1 MNTYFYK
8 FKKGFFA
15 ATDFLASSAMNACN
29 IGFKSGGNDK
39 NYLQSYKIEES
50 YDNPTVFKCVNLIS
64 NTIANVDWY
73 VEKDFEITNTNIT
86 DRILKEANNA
96 LNSPIKFKG
105 ITPAVFKYQI
115 ARLFSLTSCVPIAVT
130 RRKNRLFDC
139 AIVLDKHDIEY
150 VQNDNGIAQYIVK
163 NGFNGI
169 SETVFDTEETY
180 FNSNTP
186 INNYIFKIMV
196 PSFKRGFN
204 GGDSVLF
211 SIYDDIKISKILRQ
225 RFLDVIEKGGLT
237 KHIIAIDG
245 NLSLS
250 KYESLKKEIAGSND
264 LIYAPGVDLKITA
277 LPSELN
283 TLKDAVLDDSRDK
296 RIASAFGVPFSL
308 VGIGDYK
315 ARYKDNMNDIIIS
328 FFQDVITPRYLKPI
342 EESLSLHL
350 LPKGLKLKFDV
361 DSIPK
366 LQAARALG
374 LRNLNDVN
382 SLSINEKREMYDFP
396 PIAKGDKISDIR

>member
-1 MNTYFYK
+1 MYK
-8 FKKGFFA
+8 R
-15 ATDFLASSAMNACN
+15 
-29 IGFKSGGNDK
+29 
-39 NYLQSYKIEES
+39 Q
-50 YDNPTVFKCVNLIS
+50 
-64 NTIANVDWY
+64 
-73 VEKDFEITNTNIT
+73 
-86 DRILKEANNA
+86 
-96 LNSPIKFKG
+96 
-105 ITPAVFKYQI
+105 
-115 ARLFSLTSCVPIAVT
+115 
-130 RRKNRLFDC
+130 LFDS

-163 NGFNGI
+163 NDFNGI

-264 LIYAPGVDLKITA
+264 LIYAPGVDLKITT

-315 ARYKDNMNDIIIS
+315 ARYKDCLLYTS
-328 FFQDVITPRYLKPI
+328 PSPR
-342 EESLSLHL
+342 
-350 LPKGLKLKFDV
+350 D
-361 DSIPK
+361 
-366 LQAARALG
+366 
-374 LRNLNDVN
+374 
-382 SLSINEKREMYDFP
+382 
-396 PIAKGDKISDIR
+396 